1 MRERGMATASLSP
14 HLVFSFKISPV
25 MQNSSVASR
34 LALNL
39 SSAALRALKIGK
51 EVKLSLCPSST
62 EAQAVFRI
70 IEDSGRPNYDHPVIP
85 VILIEA
91 TEGSNHCEAMGNTIK
106 LK

>member
-1 MRERGMATASLSP
+1 MRERGMATATLSP
-14 HLVFSFKISPV
+14 HLVLIFNLTL
-25 MQNSSVASR
+25 MQNSSVAQR
-34 LALNL
+34 LSINL

-51 EVKLSLCPSST
+51 EVHLSLCPSST
-62 EAQAVFRI
+62 ETQAVFRI